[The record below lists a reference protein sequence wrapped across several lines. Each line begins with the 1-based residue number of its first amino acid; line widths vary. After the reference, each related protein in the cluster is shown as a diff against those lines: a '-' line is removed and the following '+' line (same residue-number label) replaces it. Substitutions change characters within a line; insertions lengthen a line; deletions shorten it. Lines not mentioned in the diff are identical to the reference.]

1 MSTQDAPI
9 IVGIDVGTTKIC
21 TLVARVEA
29 ENKIRILGVGIEPSL
44 GMRKGVVVDIDATS
58 KAIKRSIDKAER
70 TSGLEITSAQV
81 SLAGSHVSSINS
93 HGASGVTGG
102 VIDQHDVFRALDAA
116 KAVSIPHNRDIVHVI
131 QRGFS
136 VDGQDGIHKP
146 IGMHGYRLEVEA
158 HIITAS
164 STSLDNLEQCVN
176 AAGAQAEAFVLN
188 PLASAEAVLT
198 ETERESGVVVC
209 DIGGG
214 TTDLAIY
221 INGDVWHTMVLAIGG
236 NYLTSDIAHGLN
248 LPLEQAEQIKIQHG
262 HSMISEIPDDE
273 MVQIRPFGDDAKSEF
288 KRQKLALI
296 IEARVEEIFSYVIQE
311 IKRSGYDG
319 LLPAGIVLTGGTS
332 SLPGISQFARR
343 MFNFPVR
350 VAQPENLLGM
360 TDQLNDP
367 AYSTSIGLLEWTVLM
382 NTISYEK
389 DSYRKHLHEDT
400 VSWNKV
406 IDFLK
411 RLLP

>member
-406 IDFLK
+406 IDFLR

>member
-93 HGASGVTGG
+93 QGASGVTGG

>member
-29 ENKIRILGVGIEPSL
+29 NNKFRILGVGIEPSRGL
-44 GMRKGVVVDIDATS
+44 RKGVVVDIASTS

-116 KAVSIPHNRDIVHVI
+116 KAVSIPHNRDIVHDI

-158 HIITAS
+158 HIITAA

-176 AAGAQAEAFVLN
+176 TAGAEVEAFVLN

-198 ETERESGVVVC
+198 ETEREMGVVVC

-214 TTDLAIY
+214 TTDIAIY
-221 INGDVWHTMVLAIGG
+221 INGDVWHTMVMGIGG
-236 NYLTSDIAHGLN
+236 NLITSDITHGLR
-248 LPLEQAEQIKIQHG
+248 LSMEQAEQVKIQYG
-262 HSMISEIPDDE
+262 HAIRSEISEDDVFQ
-273 MVQIRPFGDDAKSEF
+273 MRPFGDETLKEYSRRD
-288 KRQKLALI
+288 LALI
-296 IEARVEEIFSYVIQE
+296 IEARVEELFSYVIQE

-319 LLPAGIVLTGGTS
+319 LLPAGMVLTGGSS
-332 SLPGISQFARR
+332 SLPGISQFARK
-343 MFNFPVR
+343 MFNLPVR
-350 VAQPENLLGM
+350 VAQPDNLQGM
-360 TDQLNDP
+360 TDQLHDP
-367 AYSTSIGLLEWTVLM
+367 AFATSVGLLEWTVLM

-389 DSYRKHLHEDT
+389 DSYRKQIHQDNI
-400 VSWNKV
+400 SWNKV
-406 IDFLK
+406 SNFLR

>member
-29 ENKIRILGVGIEPSL
+29 ERKFRILGVGIEPSRGL
-44 GMRKGVVVDIDATS
+44 RKGVVVDIDSAS

-158 HIITAS
+158 HIITAA

-176 AAGAQAEAFVLN
+176 AAGAQVEAFVLN

-198 ETERESGVVVC
+198 DTEREMGVVVC

-214 TTDLAIY
+214 TTDLAFY
-221 INGDVWHTMVLAIGG
+221 INGDVWHTMVMGIGG
-236 NYLTSDIAHGLN
+236 NLITSDITHGLS
-248 LPLEQAEQIKIQHG
+248 LSMDQAEKVKIEHG
-262 HSMISEIPDDE
+262 HAIRADISDE
-273 MVQIRPFGDDAKSEF
+273 ENFNIRPFGEEDF
-288 KRQKLALI
+288 KEYRRKDLALI
-296 IEARVEEIFSYVIQE
+296 IEARVEELFSYVIQE

-319 LLPAGIVLTGGTS
+319 LLPAGMVLTGGSS
-332 SLPGISQFARR
+332 SLPGLSKFARR

-350 VAQPENLLGM
+350 VAQPGSMLGM
-360 TDQLNDP
+360 TDQLHDP
-367 AYSTSIGLLEWTVLM
+367 AYATSVGLLEWTVLM

-389 DSYRKHLHEDT
+389 DSYRKQLYDENI
-400 VSWNKV
+400 SWTKV
-406 IDFLK
+406 TSFLR